1 MEALRW
7 ASATSTKAEAAGAAA
22 EVAETL
28 AADLGAG
35 PVDLALAFFSAAHVR
50 SAAALAASLRERL
63 APGCF
68 AGVSAHGVVSTHHEL
83 ERSPALTVL
92 AARLPGVRVSG
103 FILLAETW
111 ADAADDPLEFARLT
125 PGVAGAELVLV
136 AGDPFSLD
144 AERVLAGF
152 NRHAPGIR
160 VVGGMASAGGRPGSN
175 ALFLNDWISERGGLA
190 VALAGAV
197 RADVIVSQGC
207 SPVGPPLEVTR
218 VQGNLIVELDGQPAL
233 ERAEQVLRTLAGP
246 ERERLQHGLYVG
258 RPVRRAPSEA
268 GSAEGRGD
276 YLIRNLLGADRDRGV
291 IALGDL
297 VEKHERVR
305 LHVRDAET
313 AREDLEMLLSP
324 QAFDTRAGAALLF
337 ACNSRGRGLYGRPDG
352 DIETLQGAIG
362 GAVPAAGMFCAGELG
377 PVGGRN
383 FLHGHTASIALVR
396 GKPGSVPPPAGAPPG
411 SPPTAAG

>member
-1 MEALRW
+1 MPAPASRW
-7 ASATSTKAEAAGAAA
+7 ASATSTLPETGAAAA
-22 EVAETL
+22 EVAEAL
-28 AADLGAG
+28 ARDLGGG
-35 PVDLALAFFSAAHVR
+35 PVHLALAFFTAAHVR
-50 SAAALAASLRERL
+50 AAERVAGVLRERL
-63 APGCF
+63 SPGCLMG
-68 AGVSAHGVVSTHHEL
+68 ASGHGVVATGHEIEST
-83 ERSPALTVL
+83 PALTVL
-92 AARLPGVRVSG
+92 AARLPGVELRPFV
-103 FILLAETW
+103 LLGESWAE
-111 ADAADDPLEFARLT
+111 AANDPLEFARLT

-144 AERVLAGF
+144 AERVLAAF

-160 VVGGMASAGGRPGSN
+160 VVSGMASAGGRPGSN

-190 VALAGAV
+190 VALAGAL
-197 RADVIVSQGC
+197 RADVVVSQGC

-233 ERAEQVLRTLAGP
+233 ERAEQVLRALPGP

-383 FLHGHTASIALVR
+383 FLHGHTASIALIR
-396 GKPGSVPPPAGAPPG
+396 GRSSAAPGSAGGDEAR
-411 SPPTAAG
+411 